1 MEDKKVIVLSSILL
15 IGAVGLGL
23 YIHDQSQKK
32 RRNEIQQLVMEAER
46 SLLEI
51 SNKN

>member
-1 MEDKKVIVLSSILL
+1 MDDKKVIVASSILL
-15 IGAVGLGL
+15 ICAIGLGI
-23 YIHDQSQKK
+23 YIHEKRKKK